1 MSNLWTCLAQAGR
14 SVLGDPVRRQ
24 KLLCIVSVHRAMACC
39 WEPKQ
44 MEEENPKP
52 VFPRPGRYDQDDNQ
66 DNQVEWSPETHVW
79 STKALEM
86 EDVEV
91 SEVSMCGLNELHFLP
106 KDREQSPAR
115 HSNSCSTGQVGQVVE
130 LLKGFRGC
138 ERSRCT
144 LSIPKCGWPTS
155 LIP

>member
-1 MSNLWTCLAQAGR
+1 MCLAQAGR
-14 SVLGDPVRRQ
+14 SVTIQSGRGF
-24 KLLCIVSVHRAMACC
+24 RAMACC

-44 MEEENPKP
+44 MEADPKP
-52 VFPRPGRYDQDDNQ
+52 GFPRPGRYDHD
-66 DNQVEWSPETHVW
+66 QVEWSPEPHVW

-91 SEVSMCGLNELHFLP
+91 CEVSMCGLNELHFLP

-130 LLKGFRGC
+130 SLKGFRGC
-138 ERSRCT
+138 ERSRVLC
-144 LSIPKCGWPTS
+144 LFRPAPKCGWPAS
-155 LIP
+155 LIPYPKI

>member
-1 MSNLWTCLAQAGR
+1 
-14 SVLGDPVRRQ
+14 
-24 KLLCIVSVHRAMACC
+24 
-39 WEPKQ
+39 
-44 MEEENPKP
+44 MEEANPP
-52 VFPRPGRYDQDDNQ
+52 VFPRPGRYDHQDD
-66 DNQVEWSPETHVW
+66 DQVEWSPEPDVW

-106 KDREQSPAR
+106 KDREQSPTR

-130 LLKGFRGC
+130 LKGFRGC

-144 LSIPKCGWPTS
+144 LSIPTS
-155 LIP
+155 SEVWLANKPHSIGPYLKI